1 MVTDIQGALSSF
13 DIQKPKIDSDLSPGT
28 PSSGGVGGA
37 GGKGGFGDVLLDA
50 VEQAASAER
59 EAEATATAFADGKAG
74 IHETV
79 LAQERAS
86 IAIRFAM
93 TMKTKAIDAYREI
106 MNTQI

>member
-1 MVTDIQGALSSF
+1 MVTNIQGALQSF
-13 DIQKPKIDSDLSPGT
+13 EAGQTKVDADVSPGA
-28 PSSGGVGGA
+28 PSSGGVGGT
-37 GGKGGFGDVLLDA
+37 GKGGFGEVLLDA